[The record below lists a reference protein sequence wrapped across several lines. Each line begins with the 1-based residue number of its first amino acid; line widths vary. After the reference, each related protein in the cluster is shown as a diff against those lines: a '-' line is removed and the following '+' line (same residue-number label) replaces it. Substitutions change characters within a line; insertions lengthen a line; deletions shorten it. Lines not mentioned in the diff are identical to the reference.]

1 MHNSFRRLTY
11 RFRHLGMAGDAAGM
25 KAVISSRGPRTWGPV
40 VMKATM
46 NPQPGAV
53 PRGGDQ

>member
-1 MHNSFRRLTY
+1 MHNSFRRLTD

-46 NPQPGAV
+46 NLQPGAV
-53 PRGGDQ
+53 SRGGDQ